1 MPFNFALSRLLHCD
15 EPPRTSRSAGS
26 RGVVQ
31 AHSERTLEIQRV
43 LFQRERH
50 YRSRPKSLSING
62 LFCKIGRRLLA
73 D

>member
-1 MPFNFALSRLLHCD
+1 MPFNFALSRLLTATNNRVRLFR
-15 EPPRTSRSAGS
+15 RTSCGL
-26 RGVVQ
+26 VQ
-31 AHSERTLEIQRV
+31 GHSERTLEFQRV